1 MPARTMGLSLSN
13 EDPIEAAAAMEI
25 PFFSLYNERIGEILD
40 AVDRLRDLKVTK
52 EGIQLPTIV
61 VVGDQSSGKSS
72 VLESLAGIS
81 LPRGQGICTR
91 VPLIMRLQ
99 GSHYRGSEPEFY
111 LEYQGKTVPTS
122 EQGIPKAIN
131 TGTDEI
137 AGKQKGVSDNPIT
150 LVVKKRGVPD
160 LTLVDLP
167 GITRVPVHGQPE
179 DIYEQISKIIMEYI
193 TPKETIILNVLS
205 ATVDFPTCESIRMS
219 RAVDKSGERTLAV
232 VTKADKAPEG
242 LLEKVTADD
251 VNIGLGYV
259 CVRNRIGTES
269 YEEARAAEAS
279 LFEAHPLLSM
289 IDKSMVGIPV
299 LAQKLVK
306 IQASIIGK
314 CLPEIIK
321 KIDEKHTQNV
331 SELNTLPRKLNNIA
345 EAMEVFVKVIGSAK
359 ESLAR
364 LLLRGEYDE
373 FLDDKTMHCPARI
386 VELLDE
392 YSQQLHYRSS
402 SLPRGEYDD
411 KTMHCPPQILEL
423 PDDLPQH
430 CSAYAILPDEY
441 SQPSPSQSSSLQRG
455 EYDEYSQQLRYK
467 SSLAEEE
474 SSKNTL
480 FLMEEIAVLE
490 ESSRL
495 ALPNFLPR
503 PAFRTILKQKLKG
516 VAQTPFEF
524 TRKVW
529 NYIEGVVIRIL
540 VGHSESY
547 PQLQTSC
554 RRAAYN
560 LITKMRERSYSYVQE
575 MVEMETI
582 ADYTSN
588 PEYMN
593 TWHDLMKYQE
603 PLLQILNGNSF
614 NTQLE
619 IPGFDRMEVL
629 HLKVL
634 SKKVEQAFDM
644 KMRVTAYWKIVM
656 LRLVDNLALHLLI
669 SMKNL
674 VNEEM
679 EAEIVK
685 EFMGGNGG
693 GLERL
698 FEESTA
704 VANKREKLN
713 GSINLLKESKDVLAQ
728 VMDRIALE
736 SVHGHVE

>member
-1 MPARTMGLSLSN
+1 MALAPSLRSHPN
-13 EDPIEAAAAMEI
+13 DNPSKEAAALET
-25 PFFSLYNERIGEILD
+25 PFFSLYNERIRELLD

-99 GSHYRGSEPEFY
+99 GSHYHSSEPELY
-111 LEYQGKTVPTS
+111 LEYKGKTVPTS
-122 EQGIPKAIN
+122 EEGISNAIN
-131 TGTDEI
+131 TGTEEI

-150 LVVKKRGVPD
+150 LVVKKKGVPD
-160 LTLVDLP
+160 LTMVDLP
-167 GITRVPVHGQPE
+167 GITRVPVLGQPE

-219 RAVDKSGERTLAV
+219 LAVDKSGERTLAV

-242 LLEKVTADD
+242 LHEKVTADD

-259 CVRNRIGTES
+259 CVRNRIGEES

-279 LFEAHPLLSM
+279 LFEAHPLLSL

-299 LAQKLVK
+299 LAQKLVR

-321 KIDEKHTQNV
+321 KVDEKHTQNV
-331 SELNTLPRKLNNIA
+331 SELNILPRKLNNTA
-345 EAMEVFVKVIGSAK
+345 EAMAVFVKVIGSAK
-359 ESLAR
+359 ESLAK
-364 LLLRGEYDE
+364 LLLRGENDE
-373 FLDDKTMHCPARI
+373 FLDDKTMHCSARI

-392 YSQQLHYRSS
+392 YSQQLHSRSS
-402 SLPRGEYDD
+402 SV
-411 KTMHCPPQILEL
+411 
-423 PDDLPQH
+423 
-430 CSAYAILPDEY
+430 
-441 SQPSPSQSSSLQRG
+441 
-455 EYDEYSQQLRYK
+455 
-467 SSLAEEE
+467 EEE
-474 SSKNTL
+474 SSKNNL
-480 FLMEEIAVLE
+480 FLMEEIVVLG
-490 ESSRL
+490 ESSQV

-503 PAFRTILKQKLKG
+503 SAFTTILKQKLKG
-516 VAQTPFEF
+516 VAQTPYEF
-524 TRKVW
+524 SRKVW
-529 NYIEGVVIRIL
+529 NYIEGVVLRIL

-560 LITKMRERSYSYVQE
+560 LITKMRERSYSYVEE
-575 MVEMETI
+575 MVQMETI

-588 PEYMN
+588 PDYMK
-593 TWHDLMKYQE
+593 TWLDLMKYQE
-603 PLLQILNGNSF
+603 TLRQILNGYG
-614 NTQLE
+614 TGTTLD
-619 IPGFDRMEVL
+619 IPGFERMEVL
-629 HLKVL
+629 HLREY

-656 LRLVDNLALHLLI
+656 LRLVDNLALHLLTSLKI
-669 SMKNL
+669 L

-679 EAEIVK
+679 EAEVVK
-685 EFMGGNGG
+685 ELMGGNRG

-698 FEESTA
+698 LEESTA

-713 GSINLLKESKDVLAQ
+713 SSINLLEESKDVLAQ

-736 SVHGHVE
+736 SDHVE

>member
-1 MPARTMGLSLSN
+1 MAMGLSNIKKDMFHVTATEAIGIWKALNTSPATALIIFSSKSLTARTMTLSLPN
-13 EDPIEAAAAMEI
+13 GDPSKAAAAATET
-25 PFFSLYNERIGEILD
+25 PFFSLYNERIRELLD
-40 AVDRLRDLKVTK
+40 AVDRLRDLKVAK

-99 GSHYRGSEPEFY
+99 GSHYRGSEPELY

-122 EQGIPKAIN
+122 EEDIPNAIK
-131 TGTDEI
+131 TGTDDI

-160 LTLVDLP
+160 LTMVDLP

-219 RAVDKSGERTLAV
+219 QAVDKSGERTLAV

-242 LLEKVTADD
+242 LLEKITADD

-259 CVRNRIGTES
+259 CVRNRIGEES

-279 LFEAHPLLSM
+279 LFEEHPLLSM

-314 CLPEIIK
+314 CLPEIIRK
-321 KIDEKHTQNV
+321 VDEKHSQNV
-331 SELNTLPRKLNNIA
+331 SELNILPRKLTNIA
-345 EAMEVFVKVIGSAK
+345 EAMAVFVKVMGSAK
-359 ESLAR
+359 ESLAK

-373 FLDDKTMHCPARI
+373 FPDDKTMHCPART

-392 YSQQLHYRSS
+392 YTQQLHSRSS
-402 SLPRGEYDD
+402 S
-411 KTMHCPPQILEL
+411 
-423 PDDLPQH
+423 
-430 CSAYAILPDEY
+430 
-441 SQPSPSQSSSLQRG
+441 
-455 EYDEYSQQLRYK
+455 
-467 SSLAEEE
+467 AEEE

-480 FLMEEIAVLE
+480 FLMEEIVVLK
-490 ESSRL
+490 ESSQV

-503 PAFRTILKQKLKG
+503 SAFATLLKQKLKG

-529 NYIEGVVIRIL
+529 NYMEGVVVRIL
-540 VGHSESY
+540 VSHSESY

-560 LITKMRERSYSYVQE
+560 LITKMRERSYSYVEE
-575 MVEMETI
+575 MVQMETM

-588 PEYMN
+588 PEYMK
-593 TWHDLMKYQE
+593 TWLDLMKYQE
-603 PLLQILNGNSF
+603 PLQQILNGSRNQ

-619 IPGFDRMEVL
+619 IPGFGMMEVL
-629 HLKVL
+629 HLQEH
-634 SKKVEQAFDM
+634 SEKVEQAFDM
-644 KMRVTAYWKIVM
+644 KMRVTAYWKTVM
-656 LRLVDNLALHLLI
+656 LRLVDNLALHLLA

-679 EAEIVK
+679 EAEVVK
-685 EFMGGNGG
+685 EFMGGNRG

-698 FEESTA
+698 LEESTA

-713 GSINLLKESKDVLAQ
+713 SSINLLEESKDVLAQ

-736 SVHGHVE
+736 SDHVE